1 MNKRFSTLLA
11 SALLAVGSFS
21 VNAQTNVP
29 SLALGDNEGLYQLK
43 TDNDSLLAI
52 ENDSLKLMKGAY
64 ADSLILNT
72 LWCVNVK
79 SYDQGQAIKFE
90 FRNKATGQ
98 VLDVAEDYLEG
109 LGLNT
114 NSDDLEVGGAIG
126 GWAFSN
132 AVNPLQSSKP
142 LYYYFAPDSVVAL
155 NYSANT
161 DGNGNRYVA
170 LQKQLAKYDND
181 YAVTKFT
188 LVEAAALTLTAN
200 QINTILGTQE
210 DATAGVKLTFV
221 KDKNNTTLK
230 NYFSDDAKFIADTTM
245 TGTTVDSF
253 VRIMTGKK
261 SDSTYVYVDT
271 AYVND
276 NGEKF
281 LGFTTKQFTS
291 AKLKGKTLNDTL
303 GIINDQSKFLFTYW
317 PSIDSLVIQV
327 KQATY
332 LNGEK
337 YFGDHWV
344 GGNPVA
350 GDTTAIT
357 SNADKKNYVTIQ
369 DLVKA
374 DDIRIVTIYDKKETE
389 ISFGITGCGDP
400 VGTNKTT
407 LDEGLYLIKNK
418 AGKYLA
424 MPIHEDSTYHW
435 VSVEANVQ
443 PWDMTSFQWVIE
455 KTRKNSDVSPIS
467 IINREFG
474 AAKGTVASALQLYN
488 DADATILGEAVEVVA
503 KTVGEANV
511 ESAGFQKADSAIMAD
526 KYRGYRHLD
535 EDSLLVTTYKLQYWT
550 SFASEDL
557 YMGAMKVGDSV
568 IYVGAKD
575 NYVLAPTGNEAAFG
589 YKGNVTGLSELK
601 RQAYVMKSKGADKM
615 VVEAGENRIAV
626 SDVAAADTAKFFFKA
641 NNNVEGKVY
650 YALIDTAFKEAP
662 DSLRKVGV
670 DENNKY
676 LKRQVMTETRT
687 SAFSVEVDDAPIYRR
702 FNSLALEGNE
712 GDAADT
718 LRFVEKYRGEMLQME
733 ANKNFIVE
741 GIDFL
746 GIDAVNKGEGKS
758 FYVDTAWVGRGLGYI
773 KPQYLVSIDRV
784 AAENDSI
791 RVKCPICASLG
802 DAAPDHCIH
811 DTWIPV
817 AGYERGKY
825 LVNFVDSVN
834 AVTATGSRPYM
845 WGKYH
850 RAGFVDALHVG
861 DSLYLLLDQFAGLN
875 TKDIDIKAIEKADS
889 IYLTTHAAD
898 RNGNGR
904 YIKNL
909 KGDEHKAYTW
919 SFRFVDTENAGNEVE
934 TDRAFLF
941 ESLPYVGG
949 TSTLANQKIQPSYA
963 SWLKMQNGCLVM
975 SDPEESFFNDAK
987 TGGDDA
993 LIFTIEEG
1001 SIDDIATDNE
1011 TITTSDVTVIAGEGQ
1026 VTIAGAAGKK
1036 VVVSNILGQVIA
1048 NTVITSDNATIST
1061 PAGVVVVA
1069 VEGEEA
1075 VKAIVK

>member
-11 SALLAVGSFS
+11 SVLLAVGSFS
-21 VNAQTNVP
+21 VGAQTNVS
-29 SLALGDNEGLYQLK
+29 SLILGDNEGLYQLK
-43 TDNDSLLAI
+43 SDDAYLAI
-52 ENDSLKLMKGAY
+52 ENDSLKLMTAAN

-72 LWCVNVK
+72 LWCVNVQE
-79 SYDQGQAIKFE
+79 YNQGQAIKFE

-98 VLDVAEDYLEG
+98 TLDVSEDYLEG
-109 LGLNT
+109 LGLAT
-114 NSDDLEVGGAIG
+114 NSADLEVGGAIG

-132 AVNPLQSSKP
+132 AIKPLQDTKP
-142 LYYYFAPDSVVAL
+142 LYYYFATDSVVAL
-155 NYSANT
+155 NISDNSDA
-161 DGNGNRYVA
+161 NGNKYVA
-170 LQKQLAKYDND
+170 LQKQLAVYDNN
-181 YAVTKFT
+181 YSTSKFT
-188 LVEAAALTLTAN
+188 LVEAKALTLTAA

-210 DATAGVKLTFV
+210 DATAGVKLTFEP
-221 KDKNNTTLK
+221 DKNKTTLK
-230 NYFSDDAKFIADTTM
+230 NYFTDDAKFLADTTM
-245 TGTTVDSF
+245 TGSTVDPW
-253 VRIMTGKK
+253 VRILTK
-261 SDSTYVYVDT
+261 DSSYVYVDT
-271 AYVND
+271 AYANT

-281 LGFTTKQFTS
+281 LAFKAKDFRAAQF
-291 AKLKGKTLNDTL
+291 AGKTSQTIADTL
-303 GIINDQSKFLFTYW
+303 GTALNDQSKFLFTYW

-327 KQATY
+327 KQVTYANATTGQFA
-332 LNGEK
+332 GET
-337 YFGDHWV
+337 
-344 GGNPVA
+344 PV
-350 GDTTAIT
+350 TIT
-357 SNADKKNYVTIQ
+357 QNSDKKNYVTVQ
-369 DLVKA
+369 DLVSA
-374 DDIRIVTIYDKKETE
+374 DEIRIVTIYGEKETE

-407 LDEGLYLIKNK
+407 LEEGLYLIKNK

-443 PWDMTSFQWVIE
+443 PWDMPSFQWVIE
-455 KTRKNSDVSPIS
+455 KNRKNSDVSPIS

-474 AAKGTVASALQLYN
+474 ANKGTVTSALQLYN
-488 DADATILGEAVEVVA
+488 DADATILGEAVEVLA
-503 KTVGEANV
+503 KTVGEADV
-511 ESAGFQKADSAIMAD
+511 ENAGFQKADSAIMSDA
-526 KYRGYRHLD
+526 YRGYRYLD
-535 EDSLLVTTYKLQYWT
+535 NDSLLVTTYKLQYWT

-601 RQAYVMKSKGADKM
+601 RQAYTMKSKGSDKM

-626 SDVAAADTAKFFFKA
+626 SDATAAQVANFFFKA
-641 NNNVEGKVY
+641 NNNVEGKIY
-650 YALIDTAFKEAP
+650 YALIDTAFNEAP

-687 SAFSVEVDDAPIYRR
+687 SAFSVEVDDAPVYRR
-702 FNSLALEGNE
+702 FNSLTLEGNE

-733 ANKNFIVE
+733 ANKNFMID

-791 RVKCPICASLG
+791 RVKCPICATLG

-825 LVNFVDSVN
+825 LVNFVDSAN
-834 AVTATGSRPYM
+834 VTTTSGSHPYT
-845 WGKYH
+845 WGMYN

-861 DSLYLLLDQFAGLN
+861 DSLYLLLDQFAGLK
-875 TKDIDIKAIEKADS
+875 TKDIDVTAIAKADS
-889 IYLTTHAAD
+889 ISKITATD

-909 KGDEHKAYTW
+909 RGDEHKAYTW
-919 SFRFVDTENAGNEVE
+919 SFRFVDTEVAGNEVE

-941 ESLPYVGG
+941 ESLPFVNG
-949 TSTLANQKIQPSYA
+949 TTFTLANQKIQPSYA

-975 SDPEESFFNDAK
+975 SDPAESFFNDAK

-1011 TITTSDVTVIAGEGQ
+1011 VITTSEVTVIAGEGQ
-1026 VTIAGAAGKK
+1026 VTIAGAQGKK
-1036 VVVSNILGQVIA
+1036 VVITNILGQTVA
-1048 NTVITSDNATIST
+1048 NTVITSDNAVIAA
-1061 PAGVVVVA
+1061 PQGVIVVA